1 MESSEKS
8 HPPSCDEVFHQPQF
22 SADASFNAARTN
34 PNRFPLPP
42 GVYSTEDYTRADY
55 LGVLRVRQLYENEEW
70 EYRAW
75 RDWRRW
81 VIFVVVVVVLSGISF
96 YRERP
101 FFPDWACLIFILVV
115 FACCLW
121 IKDFLRNWSSP
132 ESVDHIV

>member
-8 HPPSCDEVFHQPQF
+8 HPPSCDEVSHQPQF

-42 GVYSTEDYTRADY
+42 GVYSTEDYTRVDY
-55 LGVLRVRQLYENEEW
+55 LGVLWVRQLYENEEW

-81 VIFVVVVVVLSGISF
+81 VIFVVVVVVISGIGVHNK
-96 YRERP
+96 RP
-101 FFPDWACLIFILVV
+101 IYPDWICLLVV
-115 FACCLW
+115 FTVFGGFLW
-121 IKDFLRNWSSP
+121 MK
-132 ESVDHIV
+132 

>member
-8 HPPSCDEVFHQPQF
+8 HPPSFDEVFHQPQI

-42 GVYSTEDYTRADY
+42 GVYSTADYTRADY
-55 LGVLRVRQLYENEEW
+55 IGELRVRQIYEDEEW

-81 VIFVVVVVVLSGISF
+81 VIFVVVVVVMSGITI
-96 YRERP
+96 YNKHP
-101 FFPDWACLIFILVV
+101 FFPDGICLIVMLLV
-115 FACCLW
+115 FGCCLW
-121 IKDFLRNWSSP
+121 IKDFLRRMSSP
-132 ESVDHIV
+132 ESIDHVV